1 MGGYIVDKL
10 LDNLYLLRIN
20 DLRTK
25 FFEGIW
31 HIPEGITYNAYV
43 LKTSE
48 GVILFD
54 GWKKNYGDQFLNA
67 LKQVVDIKDIK
78 YIVVHHTEPDH
89 SGTVP
94 LLLSHNPDIK
104 ILGHP
109 LTKKLLEEFYSIEVK
124 NFRPV
129 KNMEEIEIG
138 GEKLL
143 FIHVPML
150 HWPDTI
156 FTYLSKHKVLLTC
169 DAFGGYSI
177 PRTIYD
183 DNEREIDEYMFYVK
197 KYLVTVIG
205 FHRRNIVVNIEKL
218 KKLGLDIRVIAPAH
232 GMIWRNKPE
241 YIIEYYNDTAKA
253 VGRRK
258 VTVIY
263 GSMYG
268 SIEKA
273 VMEAVDEAAK
283 QGYMVKV
290 YPFTD
295 YYHSDWSNI
304 LTDVIDSDLIIVGG
318 ATYDTSIVPTIL
330 AFLHVLVNRLPN
342 LGKKVIII
350 SSYGW
355 GGLAGKQMK
364 KILEEKGYNI
374 VDIIEFRGQPSRKDI
389 DRIRSLI
396 NSIISS
402 K

>member
-10 LDNLYLLRIN
+10 LDNLYVLRIN
-20 DLRTK
+20 DLRTIY
-25 FFEGIW
+25 FEGTW

-48 GVILFD
+48 GAILFD
-54 GWKKNYGDQFLNA
+54 GWKKNYGEQFLIA

-89 SGTVP
+89 SGTIP
-94 LLLSHNPDIK
+94 LLLSQNPDIM
-104 ILGHP
+104 IMGHP
-109 LTKKLLEEFYSIEVK
+109 LVKKLLEEFYNIEVK

-138 GEKLL
+138 DEKLL
-143 FIHVPML
+143 FIHTPML

-156 FTYLSKHKVLLTC
+156 FTYLPKHKVLLTC

-177 PRTIYD
+177 PRTLYD
-183 DNEREIDEYMFYVK
+183 DDEREIDEYMFYVK

-205 FHRRNIVVNIEKL
+205 FHRKNITINIEKL
-218 KKLGLDIRVIAPAH
+218 KKLGLDMKVIAPAH

-263 GSMYG
+263 ASMYG

-273 VMEAVDEAAK
+273 VMEAVDEASK

-295 YYHSDWSNI
+295 YYHSDWGNI
-304 LTDVIDSDLIIVGG
+304 LTDVIDSDLIIIGG

-330 AFLHVLVNRLPN
+330 GFLHVLVNRLPN
-342 LGKKVIII
+342 LGKKVIVI

-355 GGLAGKQMK
+355 GGLAGRQMK
-364 KILEEKGYNI
+364 KILEEKGYSV
-374 VDIIEFRGQPSRKDI
+374 VDVIEFRGQPSQADI
-389 DRIRSLI
+389 DKVRSSIRAVLSP
-396 NSIISS
+396 